1 MRSRAAVPPRI
12 TLAWI
17 GVVLVLSIAACATLV
32 GGQPTSGG
40 AGGGGGSGKNAPARK
55 PDPGTGTAGGVALPT
70 GNPLVLPRPR
80 RDSARRAPAAVDEAT
95 GWPVSPRAG
104 AAQKPRIIAWY
115 VIGNSSDVERDRRIG
130 WNIKQDG
137 WQGFVRKHAEPAIA
151 LGFDAIQL
159 HNPGGTLAREEMQ
172 PDQFVTAEEAGLTWI
187 SRGFVDAWRPVTGRP
202 PGAGGVPVIAYM
214 GMLPKNERLQGHL
227 DRGEHSQFLRAIE
240 ESYRLPLEARMEIAF
255 DALHD
260 LNPSSWELQV
270 YRLFSAMGVRT
281 YVETAPNVVD
291 IELYGSNFQI
301 VNTVLDRAL
310 LNGEPWLAPL
320 EQLTGER
327 IVLLAE
333 PPKADRGVKNTEPSW
348 KNWRTWQFR
357 WMAHWIDQGWSIA
370 VNPSNFVD
378 EKIRPWEAVEQ
389 GRNLNRGRTP

>member
-1 MRSRAAVPPRI
+1 MRLRTAAP
-12 TLAWI
+12 LAWI
-17 GVVLVLSIAACATLV
+17 SAVLVLSIAACATLV
-32 GGQPTSGG
+32 GGQPTSPTSPTPRGPEAGPGPG
-40 AGGGGGSGKNAPARK
+40 AQKTPPAV
-55 PDPGTGTAGGVALPT
+55 GLPS
-70 GNPLVLPRPR
+70 GNPLVLPRPA
-80 RDSARRAPAAVDEAT
+80 RDSARRAPATVDQAT

-115 VIGNSSDVERDRRIG
+115 VIGNSSDIERDRRIG
-130 WNIKQDG
+130 WNIKEDG

-172 PDQFVTAEEAGLTWI
+172 PDQFVTADEAGLTWI
-187 SRGFVDAWRPVTGRP
+187 SRGFVDAWRPVTRR
-202 PGAGGVPVIAYM
+202 VPVIAYM

-240 ESYRLPLEARMEIAF
+240 ESYRLPLDARMEIAF

-270 YRLFSAMGVRT
+270 YRLFSSMGVRT

-333 PPKADRGVKNTEPSW
+333 PPKSMPGGKNGEMTW
-348 KNWRTWQFR
+348 KNWRTWQYR

-370 VNPSNFVD
+370 VNPSYFVD
-378 EKIRPWEAVEQ
+378 ERTKPWDAVEQ
-389 GRNLNRGRTP
+389 GRRQNRAKTP